1 MFTRLAIITAS
12 AVVILSVAAVP
23 AMAQTHVSINIGHPV
38 QRVAVAPV
46 AVVPAQPYPGY
57 VWQPAH
63 YEWTA
68 YGYQMVPGMWAP
80 GPYAVPPAY
89 AAPVYVAPRPVYV
102 APRYIAPRP
111 VYVAPRYVAP
121 RPVYVAPRYV
131 APRPV
136 YVAPRGVAVG
146 LRVNNGHRRHR

>member
-1 MFTRLAIITAS
+1 MFKRLAIITAS
-12 AVVILSVAAVP
+12 AMVILSVAAVP

-38 QRVAVAPV
+38 HRVAVAPV

-68 YGYQMVPGMWAP
+68 YGYQMVPGAWMP
-80 GPYAVPPAY
+80 GPYAAPPAY
-89 AAPVYVAPRPVYV
+89 VAAPVYAV
-102 APRYIAPRP
+102 PRP

-131 APRPV
+131 APRYLAPRPV

-146 LRVNNGHRRHR
+146 LRVNTGHGRHR